1 MATAP
6 TNKLPTFGARAQ
18 TDASIIDDT
27 SNLKLTGF
35 QPNTIIDSAQINT
48 YVRTLIQF
56 ERSLAEFFYE
66 EGTGQANITANSP
79 ASAWATY
86 IKKGF
91 DKKIETVKYAE
102 SLKNERTI
110 TLQGQANGSI
120 SFDGSKDVTINTT
133 VTSANALTSKNVG
146 NETRP
151 VYFNESGLPVQTTM
165 CKNLGQFE
173 VSSSPSNGEYL
184 YKPLSDNRSF
194 LAFVELSFVDDSG
207 VTIPLSSGIMR
218 FDNGVPV
225 SVLNDTSYRYSDT
238 GEVLARVSQVYGTTQ
253 MVGVVEEKRIGVS
266 VRQIATAGGY
276 SRPNDS
282 FRPTLT
288 IYKLYEIG

>member
-18 TDASIIDDT
+18 IDASIIDDT

-48 YVRTLIQF
+48 YVRTLIQA
-56 ERSLAEFFYE
+56 ERGLVEFFYE

-79 ASAWATY
+79 AGMWFTY

-110 TLQGQANGSI
+110 TLQGQANGSVT
-120 SFDGSKDVTINTT
+120 FDGSKDVAIN
-133 VTSANALTSKNVG
+133 VEVSSANALMSKNVG

-165 CKNLGQFE
+165 CKNLGQLE
-173 VSSSPSNGEYL
+173 ASSSPSNGEYL

-218 FDNGVPV
+218 FNNGVPV

-238 GEVLARVSQVYGTTQ
+238 GDVLARVSQIYGTTQ

-276 SRPNDS
+276 SRPNAS

>member
-35 QPNTIIDSAQINT
+35 QPNTVIDSAQINT

-110 TLQGQANGSI
+110 TLQGQAHGSV
-120 SFDGSKDVTINTT
+120 SFDGSKDVKID
-133 VTSANALTSKNVG
+133 VKVSSANALMSKNVG

-151 VYFNESGLPVQTTM
+151 VYFNERGLPVQTTM
-165 CKNLGQFE
+165 CKNLGQLE
-173 VSSSPSNGEYL
+173 VSSSPSNGNYL

-207 VTIPLSSGIMR
+207 ATFPLSSGIMR
-218 FDNGVPV
+218 FNNGVPV
-225 SVLNDTSYRYSDT
+225 FVLNDTSYRYSDT
-238 GEVLARVSQVYGTTQ
+238 GEVLARVSQIYGTTQ

-266 VRQIATAGGY
+266 VRQITTAGEY
-276 SRPNDS
+276 SRPKAS

-288 IYKLYEIG
+288 VYKLYEIG